1 MLVRVKHP
9 RPARMDEGEE
19 MQMTGSLPVGAHR
32 ISLRSRMR
40 EKFKLMG
47 RYWQLYLMVL
57 PPMVTTFIWH
67 YIPLYG
73 VLIAFKD
80 YDSNLGI
87 IGSPWYGLAHF
98 QWFLNRPSFW
108 PILWNTIRISLY
120 SFCTFPCSIIF
131 ALMLN
136 ELTSK
141 KFKKTVQ
148 MISYMPHFISTVVV
162 CSMVHM
168 FFNAST
174 GIVNKAIVALGGE
187 AIEFLYRTDC
197 FDHLYIW
204 SGVWQG
210 LGWGTIIYLAN
221 LANVSPDL
229 IEAARID
236 GATRWDIVIH
246 VNIPTILPTIVIL
259 LILRVGGILGVG
271 FEKVFLLQTQRNIS
285 VSRVISTYVYELT
298 LGAGGSTIYW
308 DTSAAIGLFNS
319 IVNLILIIITNSF
332 ARRVSEVTLW

>member
-1 MLVRVKHP
+1 
-9 RPARMDEGEE
+9 
-19 MQMTGSLPVGAHR
+19 MTGALSAG
-32 ISLRSRMR
+32 ISHKETFKQKARN
-40 EKFKLMG
+40 KFRLMG

-57 PPMVTTFIWH
+57 PPIVTTFIWH

-80 YDSNLGI
+80 FDSNLGI
-87 IGSPWYGLAHF
+87 LHSPWFGLYHF
-98 QWFLNRPSFW
+98 RWFFNRPSFW
-108 PILWNTIRISLY
+108 AILWNTIRISLY
-120 SFCTFPCSIIF
+120 SFATFPCSIIF
-131 ALMLN
+131 ALMIN

-187 AIEFLYRTDC
+187 AIEFLYRTDT
-197 FDHLYIW
+197 FDHLSIW

-308 DTSAAIGLFNS
+308 DTSSAIGLFNS
-319 IVNLILIIITNSF
+319 IVNLILIIMTNTF

>member
-1 MLVRVKHP
+1 MVSTTGK
-9 RPARMDEGEE
+9 AR
-19 MQMTGSLPVGAHR
+19 SLTPTFSQR
-32 ISLRSRMR
+32 L
-40 EKFKLMG
+40 KLTMKLAG

-57 PPMVTTFIWH
+57 PPVITTFIWH

-80 YDSNLGI
+80 FESGLGI
-87 IGSPWYGLAHF
+87 LGSKWLGLYHF
-98 QWFLNRPSFW
+98 EWFFARPSFYE
-108 PILWNTIRISLY
+108 ILWNTIRISLY
-120 SFCTFPCSIIF
+120 SFLTFPCPIIF

-136 ELTSK
+136 ELQNK
-141 KFKKTVQ
+141 KFQKTVQ

-162 CSMVHM
+162 CAMVHM

-187 AIEFLYRTDC
+187 AVEFLYRTDC

-246 VNIPTILPTIVIL
+246 VNIPTILPTIVIM
-259 LILRVGGILGVG
+259 LILRVGSILGVG

-319 IVNLILIIITNSF
+319 IVNLILIIVTNNISK
-332 ARRVSEVTLW
+332 RVSETTLW